1 MTDQEI
7 VAFNGKPVRITL
19 ADGAVLAG
27 TLHAHGDAGGHGH
40 MHYAVVS
47 DPVKPGDEPVVELI
61 HGGGRIVT
69 IEDASDD
76 PAAVE

>member
-1 MTDQEI
+1 MTDQEV
-7 VAFNGKPVRITL
+7 VAYNGKPVRITL
-19 ADGAVLAG
+19 ADGTVLAG

-47 DPVKPGDEPVVELI
+47 DPIVKGGEPVVEML
-61 HGGGRIVT
+61 HGAARIVT